1 MNRIQFQKFESILAA
16 HSLQDVQRITQEL
29 VEQLGFR
36 YFIYLFIR
44 NDENTQIQ
52 PQVVQLGSSQST

>member
-1 MNRIQFQKFESILAA
+1 MNRMQFQKFESILAA
-16 HSLQDVQRITQEL
+16 RSLQDVQRITQEL

-52 PQVVQLGSSQST
+52 PQVV